1 MQLPV
6 RLCSIAGVG
15 ALAAQS
21 SLVFAEWQL
30 DMTPG
35 VTDISN
41 QVFDLHRTML
51 WWCVAIGVV
60 VFGVMFY
67 SMLKHRK
74 SAGHKAAQFHES
86 TTVEIIWTI
95 LPFVILIIMAIRR
108 EFSILANRKSSAI
121 TDWLRALCRLIQKQ
135 CDDVPVGAIGMC
147 FTGGFALTLMV
158 DESVAAPV
166 TCQPASLDGMLGRK
180 ARSSVGA
187 TEEDLASAFAR
198 AKKDDVQLLGMRFTH
213 DITCPAARFDYL
225 QQQLGENFT
234 RIDIDSSLFNPHRI
248 SIKSHSVLTL
258 DFVDQPNHP
267 TRQAY
272 DQMVEFLRQRLV

>member
-1 MQLPV
+1 MGRILKTVPGFDQFNFEHHGISHWVLKKGAQHQPGVVILQELP
-6 RLCSIAGVG
+6 G
-15 ALAAQS
+15 
-21 SLVFAEWQL
+21 
-30 DMTPG
+30 MTPHTIELAKRLNNDG
-35 VTDISN
+35 FSVYLPILFGEPNSGFEPVKN
-41 QVFDLHRTML
+41 LL
-51 WWCVAIGVV
+51 KICV
-60 VFGVMFY
+60 
-67 SMLKHRK
+67 S
-74 SAGHKAAQFHES
+74 
-86 TTVEIIWTI
+86 
-95 LPFVILIIMAIRR
+95 R

-272 DQMVEFLRQRLV
+272 DQMVAFLRQRLV